1 VDLILV
7 GLNHKTAPI
16 EIRECLA
23 FSPEKLEEACLQVRD
38 LHLLKE
44 TMILSTCNRV
54 EIYALAQD
62 PAPAVGELK
71 RFLSAFHQYPLEK
84 FEQSLYSPVGEEA
97 VKHIFRVASSLDSMV
112 VGETQI
118 LGQLKD
124 AYETATGNKTAGPI
138 LHRLLPLAFHVA
150 KRVRT
155 ETKIGNRAVSVS
167 SVAVELARKIF
178 ETLEGKTALL
188 IGAGEMIELAT
199 QHLVADGVGKV
210 LVTNRTQERAVAL
223 AQKFGG
229 EAVPFGQM
237 EKGLVRADIVISA
250 TNSPDFV
257 LGYDQMARV
266 MKERKQTPLFLIDIA
281 DPRDVE
287 PRVNDLENVYL
298 YNIDHLQK
306 VADENIQDRE
316 KEARKA
322 EGIVEGE
329 VAEFV
334 RWYRSLA
341 LTPTIVALRQK
352 FEGIRE
358 KELEKTLAHLP
369 NLSEKERKFV
379 EGLTAAIVNKILH
392 SPLSQLKSVTDSA
405 RSDSYLDALQALFQL
420 YVEEGG
426 STPGEEEEK
435 SKK

>member
-1 VDLILV
+1 MDLILV

-23 FSPEKLEEACLQVRD
+23 FSPEKLEEACGEVRK
-38 LHLLKE
+38 LPLLKE

-62 PAPAVGELK
+62 PGPAVGELK

-188 IGAGEMIELAT
+188 IGAGEMVELAT

-229 EAVPFGQM
+229 EAVPFGQR

-306 VADENIQDRE
+306 VADENIRDRE

>member
-1 VDLILV
+1 MDIILV

-23 FSPEKLEEACLQVRD
+23 FSPEKLEEASRQVHR

-54 EIYALAQD
+54 EILALAQD
-62 PAPAVGELK
+62 PAPAVWELK

-199 QHLVADGVGKV
+199 QHLVGDGVGKV

-223 AQKFGG
+223 ALKFGG
-229 EAVPFGQM
+229 EAVPFGQR

-306 VADENIQDRE
+306 VADENIRDRE

-341 LTPTIVALRQK
+341 LTPTIVTLRQK
-352 FEGIRE
+352 FEEIRK

-405 RSDSYLDALQALFQL
+405 RTDSYLDALQTLFQL
-420 YVEEGG
+420 SVEEGG
-426 STPGEEEEK
+426 SNPVEEEK
-435 SKK
+435 KRKE

>member
-1 VDLILV
+1 MDIILV

-16 EIRECLA
+16 DIRECLA
-23 FSPEKLEEACLQVRD
+23 FSAEKLEEASARARQLPF
-38 LHLLKE
+38 LKE

-54 EIYALAQD
+54 EIYAVAQD
-62 PAPAVGELK
+62 PARSVGELK
-71 RFLSAFHQYPLEK
+71 GFLSAFHGYPLEK
-84 FEQSLYSPVGEEA
+84 FEPSLYSPAGEDA
-97 VKHIFRVASSLDSMV
+97 VRHVFRVASSLDSMV

-124 AYETATGNKTAGPI
+124 AYEAASRNKTAGPV

-199 QHLVADGVGKV
+199 QHLVADGVRKV
-210 LVTNRTQERAVAL
+210 LVTNRTHERAVLL
-223 AQKFGG
+223 AEKFGG
-229 EAVPFGQM
+229 EAIPIDQM
-237 EKGLVRADIVISA
+237 GRGLAQADIVISA
-250 TNSPDFV
+250 TNARDYV
-257 LGYDQMARV
+257 LRYEQMARV
-266 MKERKQTPLFLIDIA
+266 MKERKQAPIFLIDIA

-298 YNIDHLQK
+298 YYLDHLQQ
-306 VADENIQDRE
+306 VAGDNIRDRE
-316 KEARKA
+316 KEAQKA
-322 EGIVEGE
+322 ESIVETE
-329 VAEFV
+329 VREFV
-334 RWYRSLA
+334 RWYRSLT

-352 FEGIRE
+352 FDEIRA
-358 KELEKTLAHLP
+358 KELEKTLSHLP
-369 NLSEKERKFV
+369 NLSEKERKLL

-392 SPLSQLKSVTDSA
+392 PPVSRLKTLSDETQAEAYV
-405 RSDSYLDALQALFQL
+405 DALQTLFELTVQ
-420 YVEEGG
+420 EKGE
-426 STPGEEEEK
+426 SSGEEAKEGRE
-435 SKK
+435 

>member
-1 VDLILV
+1 MDIILV

-16 EIRECLA
+16 DIRECLA
-23 FSPEKLEEACLQVRD
+23 FSAEKLEEANAQARNLPF
-38 LHLLKE
+38 LKE
-44 TMILSTCNRV
+44 TMVLSTCNRV
-54 EIYALAQD
+54 EIYAVVQD
-62 PAPAVGELK
+62 PARSVGELK
-71 RFLSAFHQYPLEK
+71 RFLSAFHGYPLEK

-97 VKHIFRVASSLDSMV
+97 VRHVFRVASSLDSMV

-124 AYETATGNKTAGPI
+124 AYETASGNKTAGPI

-178 ETLEGKTALL
+178 ENLEGKTALL

-199 QHLVADGVGKV
+199 QHLVADGVRRV
-210 LVTNRTQERAVAL
+210 LVTNRTHERALLL
-223 AQKFGG
+223 AEKFGG
-229 EAVPFGQM
+229 EAIPIDQM
-237 EKGLVRADIVISA
+237 GKGLALADIVISA
-250 TNSPDFV
+250 TNARDYV
-257 LGYDQMARV
+257 LRHEQMARV
-266 MKERKQTPLFLIDIA
+266 MKERKQSPIFLIDIA

-298 YNIDHLQK
+298 YNIDHLQQ
-306 VADENIQDRE
+306 VAGDNIRDRE
-316 KEARKA
+316 KEAQKA
-322 EGIVEGE
+322 ESIVEAE
-329 VAEFV
+329 VGEFV

-352 FEGIRE
+352 FEEIRSKEME
-358 KELEKTLAHLP
+358 KALAHMP
-369 NLSEKERKFV
+369 NLPEKERKLL

-392 SPLSQLKSVTDSA
+392 PPVSRLKTVDETQA
-405 RSDSYLDALQALFQL
+405 EAYLDVLQTLFELPVQEGGETSA
-420 YVEEGG
+420 EEGKEG
-426 STPGEEEEK
+426 RE
-435 SKK
+435 